1 MGETFGGGIDRQHEA
16 ALGTRL
22 TFVRENHELARHEL
36 AAVIVAHGAGDE
48 QQLAFLDLALQ
59 ERLTR
64 PGTLE
69 RATAAVVAEDRPEYP
84 ESLAGGEHPRA
95 HDAADARRLLAHL
108 HLVQG
113 RERRGVEIPMG
124 GVVQQVPDAPDTEP
138 CERLRTLRPHAL
150 QVLHRCSELEGHP
163 PMSLRANRSAANTSR
178 SPRPSPVPRKR
189 IGTCTA
195 RSSAT
200 TLPPFAVPSSFVTIS
215 PVSGTAA
222 AKARAWCTAFCPTVA
237 SSTSND
243 SCGAPGCRRA
253 APHGRAPARG
263 VEEGGARRRQAAA
276 GRAARVVARAR
287 RHGGTERGAPGP
299 RLRGRG
305 AAHRADRDEARRHRE
320 GRERGGA
327 RARGASPDPLS
338 RHGRGPRRSRGVRR
352 GTVRAEAHRRVTLQ
366 LRTSVKYLKG
376 VGPKRAEA
384 LARLGIRSVGDLLYH
399 APHRYLDATTVTP
412 LHKVQV
418 GQEATCVGRVVSTGV
433 LPTRKGLRVFRAVLR
448 DDSGGGPLECAW
460 PGQPFLERQIK
471 KGQLLLV
478 TGPVRY
484 YHGRQLVPR
493 EFVILADEGEA
504 GPERGLVLP
513 VYPATEGL
521 THRQVRGLIHQ
532 HLDALLALVADP
544 HPKSLRVAVGLREL
558 GPALGAV
565 HRPEALADAE
575 AGRRRL
581 AFDELFDQQLVQA
594 RARAL
599 AKRARAGIT
608 FTLKKAF
615 TTKLKQHLP
624 FALTGDQRQAIREIA
639 DDMLAPLRM
648 HRLLMGDVGTGKTVV
663 ALFAMLL
670 AVENDY
676 QAAIMAP
683 TG

>member
-22 TFVRENHELARHEL
+22 TLVRENHELARHEL

-237 SSTSND
+237 SSTRND
-243 SCGAPGCRRA
+243 SCGAPGCCLA
-253 APHGRAPARG
+253 ATR
-263 VEEGGARRRQAAA
+263 
-276 GRAARVVARAR
+276 
-287 RHGGTERGAPGP
+287 TTFFN
-299 RLRGRG
+299 
-305 AAHRADRDEARRHRE
+305 
-320 GRERGGA
+320 
-327 RARGASPDPLS
+327 SS
-338 RHGRGPRRSRGVRR
+338 SRRS
-352 GTVRAEAHRRVTLQ
+352 
-366 LRTSVKYLKG
+366 SVWSR
-376 VGPKRAEA
+376 PA
-384 LARLGIRSVGDLLYH
+384 
-399 APHRYLDATTVTP
+399 
-412 LHKVQV
+412 
-418 GQEATCVGRVVSTGV
+418 VSTSTV
-433 LPTRKGLRVFRAVLR
+433 SMP
-448 DDSGGGPLECAW
+448 P
-460 PGQPFLERQIK
+460 P
-471 KGQLLLV
+471 
-478 TGPVRY
+478 
-484 YHGRQLVPR
+484 
-493 EFVILADEGEA
+493 
-504 GPERGLVLP
+504 
-513 VYPATEGL
+513 
-521 THRQVRGLIHQ
+521 
-532 HLDALLALVADP
+532 
-544 HPKSLRVAVGLREL
+544 
-558 GPALGAV
+558 
-565 HRPEALADAE
+565 
-575 AGRRRL
+575 
-581 AFDELFDQQLVQA
+581 
-594 RARAL
+594 RARA
-599 AKRARAGIT
+599 AAIASNATAAGSFVPVMHGPPTPPAPPERAR
-608 FTLKKAF
+608 
-615 TTKLKQHLP
+615 QPLP
-624 FALTGDQRQAIREIA
+624 QAPPHQGNPSRRRHA
-639 DDMLAPLRM
+639 HSA
-648 HRLLMGDVGTGKTVV
+648 T
-663 ALFAMLL
+663 
-670 AVENDY
+670 N
-676 QAAIMAP
+676 AAITTTNSHHRSRRATLVSRTP
-683 TG
+683 GVPD